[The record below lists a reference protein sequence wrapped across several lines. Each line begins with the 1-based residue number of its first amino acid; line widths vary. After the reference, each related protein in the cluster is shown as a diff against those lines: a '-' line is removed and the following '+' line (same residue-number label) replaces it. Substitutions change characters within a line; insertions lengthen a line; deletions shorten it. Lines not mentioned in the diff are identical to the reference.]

1 MRQVILDTETTG
13 LNPATGDRI
22 IEIGCV
28 EMFDRRLT
36 ERTFHYYVNPE
47 RDIDAGAFAVHGLS
61 REFLSDKPVF
71 GNIVEQLIEFVDGA
85 EIVIHNAA
93 FDLGFLDN
101 EFALLKR
108 PPFRNLAAKI
118 TDTLLDARQMFPGK
132 RNSLDALCERF
143 SISNQHRTLH
153 GALLD
158 AQLLAE
164 VYVAMTRGQ
173 EDLSIDLIDYT
184 VGADASG
191 HTKALPTD
199 LKALVAS
206 DDDIAQHEK
215 VGLVDLYHKK
225 GMDHAKLVHFKWL
238 KDPST
243 GAYKKYKYPDFID
256 VPFNTATDEYPY
268 PEKAIQLTYDGLHP
282 SDKGYKRIAHDLIR
296 EFQKIK

>member
-1 MRQVILDTETTG
+1 MRKVILDTETTG

-22 IEIGCV
+22 IEIACV
-28 EMFDRRLT
+28 EMMGRRLT
-36 ERTFHYYVNPE
+36 EKTFHYYINPE

-71 GNIVEQLIEFVDGA
+71 ANIVEQLIEFVDGA
-85 EIVIHNAA
+85 EVVIHNAP

-108 PPFRNLAAKI
+108 SPFRNLASKV

-143 SISNQHRTLH
+143 SISNLHRTFH

-191 HTKALPTD
+191 HAKALPTNLKVITAAAED
-199 LKALVAS
+199 LQL
-206 DDDIAQHEK
+206 HEK
-215 VGLVDLYHKK
+215 ILAEI
-225 GMDHAKLVHFKWL
+225 AKASK
-238 KDPST
+238 KDPIWS
-243 GAYKKYKYPDFID
+243 PL
-256 VPFNTATDEYPY
+256 NTA
-268 PEKAIQLTYDGLHP
+268 G
-282 SDKGYKRIAHDLIR
+282 
-296 EFQKIK
+296 

>member
-13 LNPATGDRI
+13 LNPTTGDRV

-28 EMFDRRLT
+28 EVIDRRLT
-36 ERTFHYYVNPE
+36 DRTFHYYINPE

-71 GNIVEQLIEFVDGA
+71 GNIAEQLIEFVDGA

-108 PPFRNLAAKI
+108 PPFRGLASKVI
-118 TDTLLDARQMFPGK
+118 DTLLAARQMFPGK

-143 SISNQHRTLH
+143 SISNKHRTLH

-164 VYVAMTRGQ
+164 VYIVMTRGQ

-184 VGADASG
+184 VGADSSG
-191 HTKALPTD
+191 HVKELPTD
-199 LKALVAS
+199 LRVMAAS
-206 DDDIAQHEK
+206 DDDCQLHENILVEIAK
-215 VGLVDLYHKK
+215 SSK
-225 GMDHAKLVHFKWL
+225 
-238 KDPST
+238 KDPVWS
-243 GAYKKYKYPDFID
+243 PL
-256 VPFNTATDEYPY
+256 N
-268 PEKAIQLTYDGLHP
+268 
-282 SDKGYKRIAHDLIR
+282 IAN
-296 EFQKIK
+296 

>member
-28 EMFDRRLT
+28 EMVGRRLT
-36 ERTFHYYVNPE
+36 DRTFHYYINPE

-61 REFLSDKPVF
+61 REFLSDKPLF
-71 GNIVEQLIEFVDGA
+71 ANIVEELIEFVDGA

-108 PPFRNLAAKI
+108 PPFRGLASKI

-132 RNSLDALCERF
+132 RNSLDALCDRF
-143 SISNQHRTLH
+143 SISNEHRTLH

-164 VYVAMTRGQ
+164 VYIAMTRGQ

-184 VGADASG
+184 VGNEEIES
-191 HTKALPTD
+191 TSKSLPTN
-199 LKALVAS
+199 LKLIAAS
-206 DDDIAQHEK
+206 ADEIAQHEK
-215 VGLVDLYHKK
+215 ILGEI
-225 GMDHAKLVHFKWL
+225 AKSSK
-238 KDPST
+238 KDPVWS
-243 GAYKKYKYPDFID
+243 P
-256 VPFNTATDEYPY
+256 
-268 PEKAIQLTYDGLHP
+268 LL
-282 SDKGYKRIAHDLIR
+282 SS
-296 EFQKIK
+296 

>member
-13 LNPATGDRI
+13 LNPATGDRV

-28 EMFDRRLT
+28 EVIDRRLT
-36 ERTFHYYVNPE
+36 ERTFHYYINPE

-71 GNIVEQLIEFVDGA
+71 GNIVDQLIEFVDGA

-108 PPFRNLAAKI
+108 PPFRGLASKI
-118 TDTLLDARQMFPGK
+118 IDTLLDARQMFPGK

-143 SISNQHRTLH
+143 SISNKHRTLH

-164 VYVAMTRGQ
+164 VYIAMTRGQ

-184 VGADASG
+184 VGADSSG
-191 HTKALPTD
+191 HMKDLPTD
-199 LKALVAS
+199 LKVVAASADDCQLHEKILAEIAKASKKDPVWSPLSVAS
-206 DDDIAQHEK
+206 
-215 VGLVDLYHKK
+215 
-225 GMDHAKLVHFKWL
+225 
-238 KDPST
+238 
-243 GAYKKYKYPDFID
+243 
-256 VPFNTATDEYPY
+256 
-268 PEKAIQLTYDGLHP
+268 
-282 SDKGYKRIAHDLIR
+282 
-296 EFQKIK
+296 

>member
-1 MRQVILDTETTG
+1 MRHVILDTETTG

-28 EMFDRRLT
+28 EMVGRRLT
-36 ERTFHYYVNPE
+36 DRTFHHYINPE

-108 PPFRNLAAKI
+108 PPFRNLASKI

-143 SISNQHRTLH
+143 SISNEHRTLH

-164 VYVAMTRGQ
+164 VYLAMTRGQ
-173 EDLSIDLIDYT
+173 EDLTIDLIDYT
-184 VGADASG
+184 VNNDAAG
-191 HTKALPTD
+191 QPKVLPTN
-199 LKALVAS
+199 LKLMAAS
-206 DDDIAQHEK
+206 PDDCKAHEQILADIAK
-215 VGLVDLYHKK
+215 ASK
-225 GMDHAKLVHFKWL
+225 
-238 KDPST
+238 KDPVWS
-243 GAYKKYKYPDFID
+243 A
-256 VPFNTATDEYPY
+256 
-268 PEKAIQLTYDGLHP
+268 
-282 SDKGYKRIAHDLIR
+282 
-296 EFQKIK
+296 

>member
-22 IEIGCV
+22 IEIGCI
-28 EMFDRRLT
+28 EMVGRRLT
-36 ERTFHYYVNPE
+36 DRTFHHYINPE

-71 GNIVEQLIEFVDGA
+71 GSIVEQLIEFVDGA

-108 PPFRNLAAKI
+108 PPFRNLASKI

-143 SISNQHRTLH
+143 AISNEHRTLH

-164 VYVAMTRGQ
+164 VYLAMTRGQ
-173 EDLSIDLIDYT
+173 EDLTIDLIDYT
-184 VGADASG
+184 VNNDAAG
-191 HTKALPTD
+191 QPKALPTN
-199 LKALVAS
+199 LKLLAAS
-206 DDDIAQHEK
+206 PDDCKAHEQNLADIAK
-215 VGLVDLYHKK
+215 ASK
-225 GMDHAKLVHFKWL
+225 
-238 KDPST
+238 KDPVWS
-243 GAYKKYKYPDFID
+243 
-256 VPFNTATDEYPY
+256 V
-268 PEKAIQLTYDGLHP
+268 
-282 SDKGYKRIAHDLIR
+282 
-296 EFQKIK
+296 

>member
-13 LNPATGDRI
+13 LSHATGDRI

-28 EMFDRRLT
+28 EVIDRRLT
-36 ERTFHYYVNPE
+36 DRTFHYYINPE

-61 REFLSDKPVF
+61 REFLSDKPLF
-71 GNIVEQLIEFVDGA
+71 ANIVEELIEFVDGA

-108 PPFRNLAAKI
+108 PPFRGLASKI

-132 RNSLDALCERF
+132 RNSLDALCDRF
-143 SISNQHRTLH
+143 SISNEHRTLH

-164 VYVAMTRGQ
+164 VYIAMTRGQ

-184 VGADASG
+184 VDYEEMESSS
-191 HTKALPTD
+191 KSLPTT
-199 LKALVAS
+199 LKLIPAS
-206 DDDIAQHEK
+206 ADEIAQHEK
-215 VGLVDLYHKK
+215 ILGEI
-225 GMDHAKLVHFKWL
+225 AKSSK
-238 KDPST
+238 KDPVWSS
-243 GAYKKYKYPDFID
+243 
-256 VPFNTATDEYPY
+256 
-268 PEKAIQLTYDGLHP
+268 LL
-282 SDKGYKRIAHDLIR
+282 SAHN
-296 EFQKIK
+296 

>member
-28 EMFDRRLT
+28 EMVGRRLT
-36 ERTFHYYVNPE
+36 DRTFHYYINPE

-108 PPFRNLAAKI
+108 PPFRSLASKI
-118 TDTLLDARQMFPGK
+118 TDTLLEARQMFPGK

-184 VGADASG
+184 VGADSTG
-191 HTKALPTD
+191 HPKSLPTNLKLLAANDEECQAHEKILSEITKAI
-199 LKALVAS
+199 K
-206 DDDIAQHEK
+206 
-215 VGLVDLYHKK
+215 
-225 GMDHAKLVHFKWL
+225 
-238 KDPST
+238 KDPIWS
-243 GAYKKYKYPDFID
+243 PIE
-256 VPFNTATDEYPY
+256 TA
-268 PEKAIQLTYDGLHP
+268 
-282 SDKGYKRIAHDLIR
+282 S
-296 EFQKIK
+296 

>member
-22 IEIGCV
+22 IEIGCI
-28 EMFDRRLT
+28 EMVGRRLT
-36 ERTFHYYVNPE
+36 DRTFHHYINPE

-108 PPFRNLAAKI
+108 PPFRNLASKI

-143 SISNQHRTLH
+143 SISNEHRTLH

-164 VYVAMTRGQ
+164 VYLAMTRGQ
-173 EDLSIDLIDYT
+173 EDLTIDLIDYT
-184 VGADASG
+184 VNHDAAG
-191 HTKALPTD
+191 QPKALPTN
-199 LKALVAS
+199 LKLMAS
-206 DDDIAQHEK
+206 SADECKQHEQILADIAK
-215 VGLVDLYHKK
+215 ASK
-225 GMDHAKLVHFKWL
+225 
-238 KDPST
+238 KDPVWS
-243 GAYKKYKYPDFID
+243 A
-256 VPFNTATDEYPY
+256 
-268 PEKAIQLTYDGLHP
+268 
-282 SDKGYKRIAHDLIR
+282 
-296 EFQKIK
+296 

>member
-13 LNPATGDRI
+13 LSHATGDRI

-28 EMFDRRLT
+28 EVVDRRLT
-36 ERTFHYYVNPE
+36 DRTFHYYINPE

-71 GNIVEQLIEFVDGA
+71 ANIVEELIEFVDGA

-101 EFALLKR
+101 EFALLNR
-108 PPFRNLAAKI
+108 PPFRGLASKI

-132 RNSLDALCERF
+132 RNSLDALCDRF
-143 SISNQHRTLH
+143 SISNEHRTLH

-164 VYVAMTRGQ
+164 VYIAMTRGQ

-184 VGADASG
+184 ANDDEQESIS
-191 HTKALPTD
+191 KALPTQ
-199 LKALVAS
+199 LKIIAAS
-206 DDDIAQHEK
+206 PEEIAQHEQILADIAK
-215 VGLVDLYHKK
+215 SSKK
-225 GMDHAKLVHFKWL
+225 DSVW
-238 KDPST
+238 S
-243 GAYKKYKYPDFID
+243 
-256 VPFNTATDEYPY
+256 AT
-268 PEKAIQLTYDGLHP
+268 
-282 SDKGYKRIAHDLIR
+282 SIAT
-296 EFQKIK
+296 

>member
-28 EMFDRRLT
+28 EMQDRRLT

-199 LKALVAS
+199 LKVMAAG
-206 DDDIAQHEK
+206 DDDLAQHEK
-215 VGLVDLYHKK
+215 ILAEIAKASKKDSVWSPLNAASQGLIQIAAAIALPKSSVLAVPPTS
-225 GMDHAKLVHFKWL
+225 GVNGACPGPAKRTFSIAL
-238 KDPST
+238 K
-243 GAYKKYKYPDFID
+243 
-256 VPFNTATDEYPY
+256 
-268 PEKAIQLTYDGLHP
+268 
-282 SDKGYKRIAHDLIR
+282 IALPASG
-296 EFQKIK
+296 

>member
-22 IEIGCV
+22 IEIGCI
-28 EMFDRRLT
+28 EMVGRRLT
-36 ERTFHYYVNPE
+36 DRTFHHYINPE

-108 PPFRNLAAKI
+108 PPFRNLASKI

-143 SISNQHRTLH
+143 AISNEHRTLH

-164 VYVAMTRGQ
+164 VYLAMTRGQ
-173 EDLSIDLIDYT
+173 EDLTIDLIDYT
-184 VGADASG
+184 VNNDAAG
-191 HTKALPTD
+191 QPKALPTN
-199 LKALVAS
+199 LKLLAAS
-206 DDDIAQHEK
+206 PDDCKAHEQILSDIAK
-215 VGLVDLYHKK
+215 ASK
-225 GMDHAKLVHFKWL
+225 
-238 KDPST
+238 KDPVWS
-243 GAYKKYKYPDFID
+243 
-256 VPFNTATDEYPY
+256 V
-268 PEKAIQLTYDGLHP
+268 
-282 SDKGYKRIAHDLIR
+282 
-296 EFQKIK
+296 

>member
-28 EMFDRRLT
+28 EMVGRRLT
-36 ERTFHYYVNPE
+36 DRTFHYYINPE

-61 REFLSDKPVF
+61 REFLSDKPIF
-71 GNIVEQLIEFVDGA
+71 ANIVDQLIEFVDGA

-101 EFALLKR
+101 EFGLLKR
-108 PPFRNLAAKI
+108 PPFRNLASKV
-118 TDTLLDARQMFPGK
+118 TDTLLEARQMFPGK

-184 VGADASG
+184 VGTDSEG
-191 HTKALPTD
+191 HTKSLPTH
-199 LKALVAS
+199 LKLISAS
-206 DDDIAQHEK
+206 DDECELHEK
-215 VGLVDLYHKK
+215 VLAEI
-225 GMDHAKLVHFKWL
+225 AKASK
-238 KDPST
+238 KDPVWSPLKVT
-243 GAYKKYKYPDFID
+243 
-256 VPFNTATDEYPY
+256 
-268 PEKAIQLTYDGLHP
+268 
-282 SDKGYKRIAHDLIR
+282 S
-296 EFQKIK
+296 

>member
-28 EMFDRRLT
+28 EMVGRRLT
-36 ERTFHYYVNPE
+36 DRTFHYYINPE
-47 RDIDAGAFAVHGLS
+47 RDVDPGAFAVHGLS

-71 GNIVEQLIEFVDGA
+71 ANIVEELIEFVDGA
-85 EIVIHNAA
+85 EVVIHNAA

-101 EFALLKR
+101 EFTLLKR
-108 PPFRNLAAKI
+108 PTFRGLASKI

-173 EDLSIDLIDYT
+173 EDLSIDLVDYT
-184 VGADASG
+184 VGTDASG
-191 HTKALPTD
+191 HMKALPNN
-199 LKALVAS
+199 LKLVIAS
-206 DDDIAQHEK
+206 QEDCQLHEK
-215 VGLVDLYHKK
+215 ILDEI
-225 GMDHAKLVHFKWL
+225 AKASKRNSVW
-238 KDPST
+238 ST
-243 GAYKKYKYPDFID
+243 AEI
-256 VPFNTATDEYPY
+256 
-268 PEKAIQLTYDGLHP
+268 
-282 SDKGYKRIAHDLIR
+282 
-296 EFQKIK
+296 

>member
-13 LNPATGDRI
+13 LNPATGDRV

-28 EMFDRRLT
+28 EVIDRRLT
-36 ERTFHYYVNPE
+36 DRTFHYYINPE

-71 GNIVEQLIEFVDGA
+71 GSIVEQLIEFVDGA

-108 PPFRNLAAKI
+108 PPFRGLASKI
-118 TDTLLDARQMFPGK
+118 IDTLLDARQMFPGK

-143 SISNQHRTLH
+143 SISNEHRTLH

-158 AQLLAE
+158 ARLLAE
-164 VYVAMTRGQ
+164 VYIAMTRGQ

-191 HTKALPTD
+191 HTKALPTN
-199 LKALVAS
+199 LKLLSAS
-206 DDDIAQHEK
+206 DDDIAQHER
-215 VGLVDLYHKK
+215 VLAEI
-225 GMDHAKLVHFKWL
+225 AKASK
-238 KDPST
+238 KDPVWT
-243 GAYKKYKYPDFID
+243 PAQT
-256 VPFNTATDEYPY
+256 TA
-268 PEKAIQLTYDGLHP
+268 
-282 SDKGYKRIAHDLIR
+282 
-296 EFQKIK
+296 

>member
-28 EMFDRRLT
+28 EMVGRRLT
-36 ERTFHYYVNPE
+36 DRTFHHYINPE

-108 PPFRNLAAKI
+108 PPFRNLASKI

-143 SISNQHRTLH
+143 SISNEHRTLH

-164 VYVAMTRGQ
+164 VYLAMTRGQ
-173 EDLSIDLIDYT
+173 EDLTIDLIDYT
-184 VGADASG
+184 VNNDAAG
-191 HTKALPTD
+191 QPKVLPTN
-199 LKALVAS
+199 LKLMAATP
-206 DDDIAQHEK
+206 DDCKAHEQILADIAK
-215 VGLVDLYHKK
+215 ACK
-225 GMDHAKLVHFKWL
+225 
-238 KDPST
+238 KDPVWT
-243 GAYKKYKYPDFID
+243 
-256 VPFNTATDEYPY
+256 
-268 PEKAIQLTYDGLHP
+268 
-282 SDKGYKRIAHDLIR
+282 
-296 EFQKIK
+296 

>member
-28 EMFDRRLT
+28 EMIGRRLT
-36 ERTFHYYVNPE
+36 DRTLHYYINPE

-61 REFLSDKPVF
+61 REFLADKPLF
-71 GNIVEQLIEFVDGA
+71 ANIVDELIEFVDGA

-108 PPFRNLAAKI
+108 PPFRGLAAKI

-143 SISNQHRTLH
+143 SISNQHSTLH

-158 AQLLAE
+158 AQLLAD

-173 EDLSIDLIDYT
+173 EDLSIDLVDYT
-184 VGADASG
+184 VGMDASG
-191 HTKALPTD
+191 QTKPLPTN
-199 LKALVAS
+199 LKVLRAS
-206 DDDIAQHEK
+206 EEDCQLHEKILADIAK
-215 VGLVDLYHKK
+215 ASK
-225 GMDHAKLVHFKWL
+225 
-238 KDPST
+238 KDPVWSPSNATST
-243 GAYKKYKYPDFID
+243 AG
-256 VPFNTATDEYPY
+256 
-268 PEKAIQLTYDGLHP
+268 
-282 SDKGYKRIAHDLIR
+282 
-296 EFQKIK
+296 

>member
-22 IEIGCV
+22 IEIGCI
-28 EMFDRRLT
+28 EMVGRRLT
-36 ERTFHYYVNPE
+36 DRTFHHYINPE

-108 PPFRNLAAKI
+108 PPFRNLASKI

-143 SISNQHRTLH
+143 AISNEHRTLH

-164 VYVAMTRGQ
+164 VYLAMTRGQ
-173 EDLSIDLIDYT
+173 EDLTIDLINYT
-184 VGADASG
+184 VNNDAAG
-191 HTKALPTD
+191 QPKALPTN
-199 LKALVAS
+199 LKLLAAS
-206 DDDIAQHEK
+206 PDDCKAHEQILADIAK
-215 VGLVDLYHKK
+215 ASK
-225 GMDHAKLVHFKWL
+225 
-238 KDPST
+238 KDPVWS
-243 GAYKKYKYPDFID
+243 
-256 VPFNTATDEYPY
+256 V
-268 PEKAIQLTYDGLHP
+268 
-282 SDKGYKRIAHDLIR
+282 
-296 EFQKIK
+296 

>member
-28 EMFDRRLT
+28 EMVGRRLT
-36 ERTFHYYVNPE
+36 DRTFHYYINPE

-108 PPFRNLAAKI
+108 PPFRSLASKI
-118 TDTLLDARQMFPGK
+118 TDTLLEARQMFPGK

-184 VGADASG
+184 VEADSTG
-191 HTKALPTD
+191 HLKSLPTNLKLLAANDEECQAHEKILSEITKAI
-199 LKALVAS
+199 K
-206 DDDIAQHEK
+206 
-215 VGLVDLYHKK
+215 
-225 GMDHAKLVHFKWL
+225 
-238 KDPST
+238 KDPVWSPT
-243 GAYKKYKYPDFID
+243 Q
-256 VPFNTATDEYPY
+256 TA
-268 PEKAIQLTYDGLHP
+268 
-282 SDKGYKRIAHDLIR
+282 S
-296 EFQKIK
+296 

>member
-28 EMFDRRLT
+28 EMIDRRLT
-36 ERTFHYYVNPE
+36 GRTLHHYINPE
-47 RDIDAGAFAVHGLS
+47 RDIDAGAYAVHGLS

-71 GNIVEQLIEFVDGA
+71 ANIVEQLIEFVDSA

-143 SISNQHRTLH
+143 SISNQHRTMH

-184 VGADASG
+184 VGTDAAG
-191 HTKALPTD
+191 QTKALPTD
-199 LKALVAS
+199 FKVILAS
-206 DDDIAQHEK
+206 DDEIAQHEK
-215 VGLVDLYHKK
+215 IL
-225 GMDHAKLVHFKWL
+225 MQIAKASK
-238 KDPST
+238 KDPVWS
-243 GAYKKYKYPDFID
+243 
-256 VPFNTATDEYPY
+256 
-268 PEKAIQLTYDGLHP
+268 P
-282 SDKGYKRIAHDLIR
+282 SSPPA
-296 EFQKIK
+296 